1 VNFFRIRH
9 IPTLQSSTPARNGDR
24 PDFGNEHCIIPKPNS
39 KPRLMAVA
47 DGFYLYDGM
56 VLSSAHQTNKYTQVQ
71 GSKGINWDV
80 AFL

>member
-1 VNFFRIRH
+1 
-9 IPTLQSSTPARNGDR
+9 
-24 PDFGNEHCIIPKPNS
+24 
-39 KPRLMAVA
+39 MAVA
-47 DGFYLYDGM
+47 DGFYLNDGM